1 MIRVG
6 DVARIIERAAP
17 LALALPDDNPGLQA
31 GSARARVRGILVALD
46 PTPAAVRRA
55 AASKADLLVTHHPLF
70 LDPLRRVDTGTATGA
85 ALAAALAAGISVY
98 AAHTNLDEAPAGLAV
113 AVSRRLG
120 LEEIRFLHP
129 VSGPAWFKVVVFA
142 PVAAAADIHAA
153 MAAAGA
159 GAIGRY
165 DSCAFLTR
173 GEGFFR
179 PLAGARPTI
188 GAPGKLACVP
198 EARLEMIAGEGDLA
212 AVLAAVHRVHPYE
225 VPAID
230 CLPLHPAPLGGFGC
244 VGRVHPERPVAFA
257 RRAARALG
265 AEARVSGA
273 RVSRVQTVA
282 VCPGSGGRLVPLA
295 AAAGADVLVTGE
307 IRYHNMRE
315 AEHHGIAIVELGHD
329 RTEMPAVDLLA
340 RLIRGGLAAVE
351 VPVPV
356 TVYKEPRAARTAV
369 GR

>member
-31 GSARARVRGILVALD
+31 GRAAAGVRGVLVALD

-55 AASKADLLVTHHPLF
+55 ARAKADLLVTHHPLF
-70 LDPLRRVDTGTATGA
+70 MDPLRRIDTGTATGA
-85 ALAAALAAGISVY
+85 AAAAAIGAGISVY
-98 AAHTNLDEAPAGLAV
+98 AAHTNLDAAPEGLAV
-113 AVSRRLG
+113 AVARRLG
-120 LEEIRFLHP
+120 VEDLRFLHP
-129 VSGPAWFKVVVFA
+129 VHGPAWVKVVVFVPVGAA
-142 PVAAAADIHAA
+142 PELHAA

-159 GAIGRY
+159 GALGHY
-165 DSCAFLTR
+165 DSCAFLAP
-173 GEGFFR
+173 GEGVFR
-179 PLAGARPTI
+179 PLAGARPAI
-188 GAPGKLACVP
+188 GTPGKLERVP
-198 EARLEMIAGEGDLA
+198 EVRLEMIAGESELP
-212 AVLAAVHRVHPYE
+212 AVLAAVRRTHPYE

-230 CLPLHPAPLGGFGC
+230 CLALRPEPLGGFGC
-244 VGRVHPERPVAFA
+244 LGRIGSTSLAAFVS
-257 RRAARALG
+257 RAARALG

-273 RVSRVQTVA
+273 RVPRVRTVA

-295 AAAGADVLVTGE
+295 AASGADVFVTGE
-307 IRYHNMRE
+307 VRYHNMRE

-340 RLIRGGLAAVE
+340 RLIRVGLAAAGAS
-351 VPVPV
+351 VPVAI
-356 TVYKEPRAARTAV
+356 YKEPRAARTAA

>member
-1 MIRVG
+1 VIRVG

-17 LALALPDDNPGLQA
+17 LALALPDDNPGLQTGRADA
-31 GSARARVRGILVALD
+31 GVGGILVALD

-55 AASKADLLVTHHPLF
+55 VRAKANLLVTHHPLF
-70 LDPLRRVDTGTATGA
+70 LDPLRRIDTGTATGA
-85 ALAAALAAGISVY
+85 AVAAAIGAGISVY
-98 AAHTNLDEAPAGLAV
+98 AAHTNLDAAPEGLAV
-113 AVSRRLG
+113 AVARRLG
-120 LEEIRFLHP
+120 IEDFRFLHP
-129 VSGPAWFKVVVFA
+129 VNGPAWVKVVVFVPA
-142 PVAAAADIHAA
+142 SAAAEVHAA

-165 DSCAFLTR
+165 DSCAFLAQ
-173 GEGFFR
+173 GEGLFR
-179 PLAGARPTI
+179 PLAGARPAI
-188 GAPGKLACVP
+188 GTPGKLERVP
-198 EARLEMIAGEGDLA
+198 EARLEMLAGESELP
-212 AVLAAVHRVHPYE
+212 AVLAAIRRAHPYE

-244 VGRVHPERPVAFA
+244 VGRVGSTSLGAFV

-273 RVSRVQTVA
+273 RVRRVRTVA

-295 AAAGADVLVTGE
+295 AASGADVFVTGE
-307 IRYHNMRE
+307 VRYHNMRE

-340 RLIRGGLAAVE
+340 RLIRGGLAAAGASI
-351 VPVPV
+351 PVAI
-356 TVYKEPRAARTAV
+356 YKEPRAARTAA